1 MMIHSKTALSNMP
14 TTTLAEKDLVELL
27 YQGKMGLLTADHS
40 LLTAYETGCKAL
52 GQEQVFSVLELP
64 ESVEEAVKQWN
75 TPAHIEELDLDVY
88 FANKVNT
95 LEEAVRV
102 VEELNL
108 YKEKKMIPMLR
119 FMIYLVE
126 VMKANQIVWGVGRG
140 SSVSSFLLYL
150 VGLHS
155 INSVKYNLDIKEFIR

>member
-1 MMIHSKTALSNMP
+1 MTHSKTALSNMP
-14 TTTLAEKDLVELL
+14 STTLVENDLVELL
-27 YQGKMGLLTADHS
+27 YQGKMGLLTADRS
-40 LLTAYETGCKAL
+40 LLTTYDAGCSAL
-52 GQEQVFSVLELP
+52 GQDKVFSVVELP

-88 FANKVNT
+88 FATKVNT

-102 VEELNL
+102 VEELQL
-108 YKEKKMIPMLR
+108 YREKKMIPMLR

-126 VMKANQIVWGVGRG
+126 VMKDNDIVWGVGRG

-150 VGLHS
+150 AGLHS